1 MTGPTGAP
9 TSATNPALSALGDRL
24 ESAASTA
31 VASGGLPPAGG
42 RMRKLAIIPALA
54 LFVVAGMVIASL
66 LPGGGGATAE
76 ATVISAARETSD
88 RATGRFEMTVEAT
101 GLAGAT
107 GGGSDGMA
115 LTTTGAYDADRGLF
129 QASLDTSALLAAL
142 PGSEALGEV
151 GPTIDAVIAGN
162 DVYLDVSPLA
172 SVLGAEW
179 VKVPLPDLAGEEGVA
194 SAIDPSTV
202 LDALEGAGADM
213 DEVGQ
218 EDVRG
223 VATTHYAGSID
234 LQEAYDSIPADD
246 RASLESTFGEMIDS
260 FDLPDMPAE
269 VWVDDEGLVR
279 RVVVSVDAAEFGVP
293 GLEQAGGV
301 KVTAEFFDIGED
313 VTIEVP
319 PADQVLAL
327 DELMPEGL
335 LDGLGELDEF
345 GDLEGLLDDLDAGAL
360 GDELER
366 MLDELDLGALEDDL
380 QGMFDGF
387 DLEGMDLEGMDLE
400 GLMDEL
406 EAMLGDLEGG
416 GEPGSPGVP
425 GGPGQPAEPPSAN
438 VPEEPSDEGTA

>member
-1 MTGPTGAP
+1 MTGPAGAP
-9 TSATNPALSALGDRL
+9 TSTNPALAALGDRL

-101 GLAGAT
+101 GLAGVTEGADT
-107 GGGSDGMA
+107 VA
-115 LTTTGAYDADRGLF
+115 LTTTGAYDADQGLF

-179 VKVPLPDLAGEEGVA
+179 VKVPLPELAGEEGVA
-194 SAIDPSTV
+194 SAIDPSSV

-213 DEVGQ
+213 AEVGQ

-223 VATTHYAGSID
+223 VPTTHYAGSID
-234 LQEAYDSIPADD
+234 LQEAYDSIPAED
-246 RASLESTFGEMIDS
+246 RASLESTFGAVLDS
-260 FDLPDMPAE
+260 VDLPDMPAE

-279 RVVVSVDAAEFGVP
+279 RVVVSVDASEFGVP
-293 GLEQAGGV
+293 GLEQVGGV
-301 KVTAEFFDIGED
+301 QVTAEFFDIGED
-313 VTIEVP
+313 VSIEVP

-327 DELMPEGL
+327 DELVPQGL
-335 LDGLGELDEF
+335 LDGLGEFDEF
-345 GDLEGLLDDLDAGAL
+345 GDLEGLLDDLESGAL
-360 GDELER
+360 GEDLQG
-366 MLDELDLGALEDDL
+366 MLDDLDLGALGDDL
-380 QGMFDGF
+380 QGMLDEF
-387 DLEGMDLEGMDLE
+387 DLDA
-400 GLMDEL
+400 LMDEL
-406 EAMLGDLEGG
+406 EGMLGDLEGG
-416 GEPGSPGVP
+416 SEPGLPGVP
-425 GGPGQPAEPPSAN
+425 GGPGQPAEPPSAT
-438 VPEEPSDEGTA
+438 VPEAPDDEGTA